1 MSIFSLL
8 MMLFVSGAEAAN
20 LNVVHPANG
29 LYSLQPM
36 CAPSKELTVHNAST
50 ANGANVII
58 WDINSNWHTQKSHQK
73 WNVQRIGNTE
83 WYKILAE
90 NSGSALNIH
99 NGIAADGT
107 NVSIWPFGGNM
118 HKFRFL
124 NAGNGYYVLQGHVE
138 GDYVLDVSGSSNT
151 NGTNVQIWKY
161 NGSSAQKW
169 KLVKRN
175 SSVLKGD
182 VDDNGKVELADLNLL
197 QKYLSNARISIN
209 KNNSDL
215 NGDGRIT
222 IIDVS
227 QLKSKLNQNNIST
240 PNVLKG
246 DVDGNGKVELA
257 DLNLLQKYLS
267 NARISINKNNSDLN
281 GDGRIT
287 IIDVSQLKSKLNQN
301 NISAPNVVSKYVKLN
316 VPYFKQDD
324 PDWKDTLIGSRTIKD
339 RGCLLTSL
347 AMKHSYH
354 TNKKITPDV
363 MKNLVSFGGPNG
375 NDFIWDSLKNVGYV
389 SYNKNSKM
397 TNSLMKEIYQA
408 LKNNKPVIVG
418 NANIHWVIVY
428 GYSGDDTINFDVT
441 KFNILDP
448 GTTRRTNLKQ
458 FLDEKTSKIQKIIY

>member
-1 MSIFSLL
+1 MNVKYNICERVTMSIFSLL

-227 QLKSKLNQNNIST
+227 QLKSKLNQNNIS
-240 PNVLKG
+240 
-246 DVDGNGKVELA
+246 
-257 DLNLLQKYLS
+257 
-267 NARISINKNNSDLN
+267 
-281 GDGRIT
+281 
-287 IIDVSQLKSKLNQN
+287 
-301 NISAPNVVSKYVKLN
+301 APNVVSKYVKLN

>member
-227 QLKSKLNQNNIST
+227 QLKSKLNQNNIS
-240 PNVLKG
+240 
-246 DVDGNGKVELA
+246 
-257 DLNLLQKYLS
+257 
-267 NARISINKNNSDLN
+267 
-281 GDGRIT
+281 
-287 IIDVSQLKSKLNQN
+287 
-301 NISAPNVVSKYVKLN
+301 APNVVSKYVKLN

>member
-1 MSIFSLL
+1 MKYNICERVTMSIFSLL

-227 QLKSKLNQNNIST
+227 QLKSKLNQNNIS
-240 PNVLKG
+240 
-246 DVDGNGKVELA
+246 
-257 DLNLLQKYLS
+257 
-267 NARISINKNNSDLN
+267 
-281 GDGRIT
+281 
-287 IIDVSQLKSKLNQN
+287 
-301 NISAPNVVSKYVKLN
+301 APNVVSKYVKLN